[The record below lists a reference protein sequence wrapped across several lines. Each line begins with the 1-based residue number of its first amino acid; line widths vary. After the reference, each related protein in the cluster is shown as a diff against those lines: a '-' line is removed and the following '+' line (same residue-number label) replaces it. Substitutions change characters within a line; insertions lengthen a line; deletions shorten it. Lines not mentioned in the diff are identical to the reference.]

1 MDLQTL
7 EGVQVK
13 GETFSEKIKLPPAP
27 ILKIPANNSVHE
39 FQRPDYLE
47 LPIEWYDIDV
57 AKSYRL
63 YISGANSQYIPDKPL
78 REVKENKILL
88 RIKVSPRARHLWAVS
103 AVDENNRESP
113 MSSIWNF
120 TVQRSASLAETDK
133 DPPILKI
140 TEVEPYIPFLNIKGE
155 TEINVSLTINGETVD
170 VGPDGKFDYFYRL
183 RNAGLNEINII
194 AEDAAG
200 NKTEKKINR
209 TIK

>member
-1 MDLQTL
+1 
-7 EGVQVK
+7 
-13 GETFSEKIKLPPAP
+13 
-27 ILKIPANNSVHE
+27 
-39 FQRPDYLE
+39 
-47 LPIEWYDIDV
+47 
-57 AKSYRL
+57 
-63 YISGANSQYIPDKPL
+63 
-78 REVKENKILL
+78 
-88 RIKVSPRARHLWAVS
+88 
-103 AVDENNRESP
+103 